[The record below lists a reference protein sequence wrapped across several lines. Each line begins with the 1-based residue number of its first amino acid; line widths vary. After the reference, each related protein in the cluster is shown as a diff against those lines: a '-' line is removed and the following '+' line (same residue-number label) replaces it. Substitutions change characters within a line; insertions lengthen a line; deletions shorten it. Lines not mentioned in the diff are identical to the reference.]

1 MADNSIEKRLLAEI
15 NSIDEGLALGLLKW
29 ILKPTVKKALNKMAD
44 DPEYKAALD
53 DMEYASKRIKKLSK
67 KLKDHPN
74 PSFRKLY
81 KKLK

>member
-29 ILKPTVKKALNKMAD
+29 LIKPTVKKALNKMAD

-53 DMEYASKRIKKLSK
+53 DIEYQTQRIKKLSK

-74 PSFRKLY
+74 PEFRKLY

>member
-67 KLKDHPN
+67 KLK
-74 PSFRKLY
+74 
-81 KKLK
+81 